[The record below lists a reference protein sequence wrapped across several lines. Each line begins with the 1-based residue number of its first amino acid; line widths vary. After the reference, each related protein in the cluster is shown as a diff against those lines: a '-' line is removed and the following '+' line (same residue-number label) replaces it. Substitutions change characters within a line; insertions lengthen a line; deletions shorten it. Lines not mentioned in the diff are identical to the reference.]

1 MDECLRYSLSVLTVS
16 TRCRG
21 ARYGKDAILLLLL
34 FIPLLIRFTLFAIT
48 LFCPVVIAG
57 LCRPSWRA
65 FAIAG
70 PTRINSVCHGH
81 RLVRPGPIE
90 AVGRSHYELVIY
102 HVISRFRLW
111 GATEATVP

>member
-34 FIPLLIRFTLFAIT
+34 FIPLLIRYTLFAIT
-48 LFCPVVIAG
+48 LFCCDSGP
-57 LCRPSWRA
+57 LPWRA

-90 AVGRSHYELVIY
+90 VGRSHYELVIY